1 MKSMKSFLLIFI
13 FIFSFKPSFGV
24 EMLGK
29 SIKCETQR
37 KTIRGYP
44 FFFFFENETN
54 VKSFFI
60 SNENLIQFHN
70 LDYKDVEPNFIEIK
84 YVGKINKN
92 DLILIHTKGRREY
105 ICSFLP
111 IEEKIYKELKEF
123 IDN

>member
-54 VKSFFI
+54 VAYIKSMNRASI
-60 SNENLIQFHN
+60 SK
-70 LDYKDVEPNFIEIK
+70 KDVPNDFWERYSVMTQYDTL
-84 YVGKINKN
+84 YVKNK
-92 DLILIHTKGRREY
+92 K
-105 ICSFLP
+105 
-111 IEEKIYKELKEF
+111 
-123 IDN
+123 